1 MERSIEE
8 WKEHWKARNE
18 NHMMISKKIES
29 TLIKNGDVVLLV
41 YKDGNVKV
49 GVFNVGSDNRVTLK
63 ISLRKAPYKSYDDY
77 ETMVDLDFIE
87 DITLAN
93 DRDITALK
101 LAERFWHQ
109 NYDLTPL
116 IEMVK
121 QGKIAEHEAIL
132 VLTDACF
139 NDTKLSDLIVNF
151 VGAIRKAKVI

>member
-8 WKEHWKARNE
+8 WKEYWKARNE
-18 NHMMISKKIES
+18 NNTRLREKIKS
-29 TLIKNGDVVLLV
+29 IGIKNDDVVLLV
-41 YKDGNVKV
+41 YNDGNVKV

-63 ISLRKAPYKSYDDY
+63 ISLRKAPYKSYDDC
-77 ETMVDLDFIE
+77 ETMVDLDFVD

-93 DRDITALK
+93 DKDITALK

-121 QGKIAEHEAIL
+121 RGKIAEHEAIL

-151 VGAIRKAKVI
+151 VGAVRKAKVI